1 MFRSR
6 FFNRRPALTAVLCCA
21 LSLAAAAVRAEDV
34 IQVQIARA
42 KVIELPSNTSTII
55 IGNPV
60 VADVTMLR
68 KSNRMILTG
77 KSFGSTNLIAL
88 DAGGNAL
95 GESVIHVSSGFKG
108 LVIQRGM
115 ERESWDCA
123 PRCQPTFTPGDS
135 SRFSGET
142 SAGISQFNSVN
153 GGGAGGGG
161 SGGAPASK

>member
-6 FFNRRPALTAVLCCA
+6 FFIRRTALTAVFSCA

-34 IQVQIARA
+34 IQVLIARA
-42 KVIELPSNTSTII
+42 KVIELPANTSTII

-77 KSFGSTNLIAL
+77 KSFGTTNLIAL
-88 DAGGNAL
+88 DSGGNAL
-95 GESVIHVSSGFKG
+95 GESIIRVSSGFKG
-108 LVIQRGM
+108 LVIQRGL

-123 PRCQPTFTPGDS
+123 PRCQPTFALGDS
-135 SRFSGET
+135 ARFSGET
-142 SAGISQFNSVN
+142 SSAISQFNAVN
-153 GGGAGGGG
+153 GGGGGA
-161 SGGAPASK
+161 SSSGAPAAK